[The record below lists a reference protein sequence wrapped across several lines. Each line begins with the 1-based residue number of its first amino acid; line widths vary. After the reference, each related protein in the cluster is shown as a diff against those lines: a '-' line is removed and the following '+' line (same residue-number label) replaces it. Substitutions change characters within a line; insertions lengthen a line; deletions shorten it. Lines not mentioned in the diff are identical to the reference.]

1 MNKIDRFATSNISV
15 SNRIKFGLI
24 ASTDIT
30 DIRVDEEQAT
40 ILPLDFYV
48 SSSSPE
54 KNIKL
59 WYAISDHFGQYSKLE
74 FINTQGEIMV
84 EQTEASLISD
94 NGDYFFNGNGGDIF
108 VYTELQSSI
117 IIEDLMRRIADWE
130 TRGND

>member
-1 MNKIDRFATSNISV
+1 MSV
-15 SNRIKFGLI
+15 AALLRK
-24 ASTDIT
+24 
-30 DIRVDEEQAT
+30 
-40 ILPLDFYV
+40 
-48 SSSSPE
+48 

-59 WYAISDHFGQYSKLE
+59 WYAISDHFSQNSKLE